1 MRSYIRGL
9 SYYVPEETL
18 TNQFFEEYLDTSD
31 EWITQ
36 RTGIK
41 ERRRA
46 SKDVLTSDLALYASQ
61 KAIEKAGI
69 DKKEIELI
77 VCATATPDHLFPS
90 TACILGNKLG
100 INGTPAF
107 DLAAGC
113 TGFIYGLSVAD
124 SFIRAGAYRT
134 VLVVGAEE
142 LFKIMDMEDRTT
154 CVLFGDGAGAAVVC
168 ATEDEDRGILG
179 FKLHADGAYG
189 DLLILPARG
198 VAVELNER
206 VLEEKLHFARMKG
219 NEVFKMAVR
228 EMGNVAMEVLEEL
241 GLSPDDIDW
250 VVPHQANI
258 RIIQAL
264 AKRINVPMEKVVVN
278 LHKYGNT
285 SAASIP
291 IALGEALEEGR
302 IKEGDLLLLVAF
314 GAGFTWGAMVLKW

>member
-1 MRSYIRGL
+1 MRSFIKGL
-9 SYYVPEETL
+9 SYYVPEEVL
-18 TNQFFEEYLDTSD
+18 TNEFFEGYLDTSD

-46 SKDVLTSDLALYASQ
+46 SEDVLTSDLALYASQ

-69 DKKEIELI
+69 DKSEIELI
-77 VCATATPDHLFPS
+77 LCATATPDYLFPS
-90 TACILGNKLG
+90 TACILGDKLG
-100 INGTPAF
+100 INGVPAF

-124 SFIRAGAYRT
+124 AFIKAGIYKT

-168 ATEDEDRGILG
+168 ATEDEEKGIWG

-198 VAVELNER
+198 VAMELNEE
-206 VLEEKLHFARMKG
+206 VLKNKLHFARMKG

-228 EMGNVAMEVLEEL
+228 EMGNVAMEILEEL
-241 GLSPDDIDW
+241 NLSPDDIDW

-264 AKRINVPMEKVVVN
+264 AKRIKVPMEKVIVN

-291 IALGEALEEGR
+291 IALGEAIEEGK